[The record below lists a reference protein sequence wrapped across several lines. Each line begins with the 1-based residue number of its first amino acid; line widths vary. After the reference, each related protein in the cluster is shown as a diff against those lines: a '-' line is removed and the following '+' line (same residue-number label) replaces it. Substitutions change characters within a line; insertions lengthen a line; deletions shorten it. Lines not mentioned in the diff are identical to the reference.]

1 MSEVIKVEYALI
13 PSMAPE
19 ALDFFI
25 DELSQGNTILVSR
38 AGVAST
44 EITNSREWD
53 AYLLKE
59 GFSKPPVKKDYR
71 I

>member
-1 MSEVIKVEYALI
+1 MSELIKIEYELI

-25 DELSQGNTILVSR
+25 DELNEGNTIVVSKV
-38 AGVAST
+38 GSAST
-44 EITNSREWD
+44 EINTAREWD

-59 GFSKPPVKKDYR
+59 GFRQPPVKKDYR